1 MQHRPRMKYVTA
13 LLLVLLL
20 STSCGSSKSSYRK
33 PASNKTDRI
42 VQQAQSFAGT
52 PYKFGGTTRKGMDCS
67 GLVYVAFQREQ
78 IVLPRIS
85 KDMATRGKPLKRK
98 DIKKGDL
105 VFFRTDKNSRR
116 INHVGLVTRVKN
128 DEIFFIHAS
137 TSKGVITSS
146 LRTGYWKAAFVQARR
161 MI

>member
-1 MQHRPRMKYVTA
+1 MKQFLSLLFA
-13 LLLVLLL
+13 LLLL
-20 STSCGSSKSSYRK
+20 TSCRSTKTRYK
-33 PASNKTDRI
+33 EPAPNKTDRI

-67 GLVYVAFQREQ
+67 GLVYIAFQREQ

-85 KDMATRGKPLKRK
+85 REMATRGKPLKRREV
-98 DIKKGDL
+98 KKGDL
-105 VFFRTDKNSRR
+105 VFFRTNKNSKR
-116 INHVGLVTRVKN
+116 INHVGLVTKVVA

-146 LRTGYWKAAFVQARR
+146 STNTYWKNAFVQARR